1 MARRG
6 TRLADYT
13 FHERAAERR
22 IVQPSN
28 STRRRDGVMMPAVKD
43 RAARRLSVALL
54 PLALGGFHAPLTALR
69 GQASLP
75 TELETVLPDEAR
87 GGRLIS
93 ARVRSEVYKAT
104 RAAPTAVKAKL
115 EARRPIT

>member
-1 MARRG
+1 MAQRG

-28 STRRRDGVMMPAVKD
+28 STRRRDGALMPAVKD
-43 RAARRLSVALL
+43 RAARRLSVALSA
-54 PLALGGFHAPLTALR
+54 LALGGVRAPLPALR
-69 GQASLP
+69 RQATLP
-75 TELETVLPDEAR
+75 TELETVLQDEAR

-93 ARVRSEVYKAT
+93 ARVRSEVDKAT
-104 RAAPTAVKAKL
+104 RAAPTAVKAKRSAL
-115 EARRPIT
+115 RRIT